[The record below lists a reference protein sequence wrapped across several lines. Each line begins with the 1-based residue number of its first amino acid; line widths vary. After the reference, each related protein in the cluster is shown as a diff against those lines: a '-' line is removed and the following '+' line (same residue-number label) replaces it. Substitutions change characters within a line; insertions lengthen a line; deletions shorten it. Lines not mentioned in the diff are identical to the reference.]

1 MTDETK
7 PCPYCGEPI
16 QKVARKCK
24 WCGEWL
30 DEDNRPS
37 QSYITCPTCG
47 EQIPEGSKICPFC
60 KEPLT
65 GSSSPKQAN
74 KTSKSKIRLLYIVI
88 GVIAV
93 VVLGVGGVLL
103 KNYLNDKEYQETI
116 ENSPYSIISK
126 NLEEAVAKGQML
138 NFFLRDEK
146 NVDALK
152 SHFGEDVYSL
162 MLTLSFYADEP
173 LTSCDPNDNYAG
185 GYAWSTSEDKG
196 RKGCRLI
203 LGPDKLGCKYYYD
216 GMEVD
221 AWGNIETNSNWKC
234 EYYKDDFNEDVTDKP
249 YIELGVDM
257 DGNSDAYC
265 FIRLDNYWGVAFM
278 LNDFRYFNQILL
290 RNNDTNEVWSLP
302 IDNLSASEAVLRKEG
317 HEKFI
322 QWFQTAKSITISMTD
337 EKGEGTPYTAT
348 LYEDK
353 LRFYPTFMHH
363 VMKKRI
369 TDKIFL
375 KHDFN

>member
-1 MTDETK
+1 M
-7 PCPYCGEPI
+7 
-16 QKVARKCK
+16 VALLIVGVDKYI
-24 WCGEWL
+24 
-30 DEDNRPS
+30 
-37 QSYITCPTCG
+37 SY
-47 EQIPEGSKICPFC
+47 Q
-60 KEPLT
+60 
-65 GSSSPKQAN
+65 
-74 KTSKSKIRLLYIVI
+74 
-88 GVIAV
+88 
-93 VVLGVGGVLL
+93 
-103 KNYLNDKEYQETI
+103 NDKEYQESI
-116 ENSPYSIISK
+116 ANSPYSIISK
-126 NLEEAVAKGQML
+126 NLDEAVAKGQKL
-138 NFFLRDEK
+138 NYFLRDEK

-152 SHFGEDVYSL
+152 NHFGEETYSL
-162 MLTLSFYADEP
+162 ILALSSYSDEP
-173 LTSCDPNDNYAG
+173 LTSCDPEDSYAG

-249 YIELGVDM
+249 YIELWVDM
-257 DGNSDAYC
+257 DGNNDASC

-278 LNDFRYFNQILL
+278 LNDFRYFNQILI

-337 EKGEGTPYTAT
+337 EEGGRTPYTAT

-369 TDKIFL
+369 SDKIFL